1 MKIISIIGEKN
12 SGKTSLI
19 VRLIPVM
26 KKHGSVGVV
35 KHVHSQFDS
44 KGRDT
49 ERFSSAGAEVVMALT
64 PKEMVKIVTGTD
76 LTGALDELAGEGI
89 EIALVEGFKSSDLP
103 KIAIGDVPAEN
114 VIRRVGPDVDPEDLM
129 STILDQD
136 DYFTLDALI
145 LKARSSPDIRKA
157 GAIGTF
163 TGIVRGVADGVEVK
177 ALEFEKYAGVA
188 EERINCIVKDIKKRE
203 GVLEVLVHHRSGYI
217 ETGEDIVYI
226 VVLGS
231 HRSQVFSALSDA
243 IERVKEEVPIW
254 KKELTIDGDYWI
266 HDKA

>member
-1 MKIISIIGEKN
+1 MKVMSIVGEKN

-26 KKHGSVGVV
+26 KRYGSVGVL
-35 KHVHSQFDS
+35 KHIHSQFDS

-49 ERFSSAGAEVVMALT
+49 EKFSSVGAEVIMALT
-64 PKEMVKIVTGTD
+64 PVETVKISKREGLED
-76 LTGALDELAGEGI
+76 ALVELADEGI
-89 EIALVEGFKSSDLP
+89 EIALVEGFKSSKLP
-103 KIAIGDVPAEN
+103 KIAIGDVTAEN
-114 VIRRVGPDVDPEDLM
+114 VVKRVNQDVDPLDLAEI
-129 STILDQD
+129 ILDQD
-136 DYFTLDALI
+136 DFYTLNSLI
-145 LKARSSPDIRKA
+145 LKVRSSSDIHKA

-163 TGIVRGVADGVEVK
+163 TGIVRGVAGGVEVK

-188 EERINCIVKDIKKRE
+188 EEKINHIVEDLKARE
-203 GVLEVLVHHRSGYI
+203 GVLEVLIHHRSGYI
-217 ETGEDIVYI
+217 ETGNDIVYI
-226 VVLGS
+226 VVLGA

-243 IERVKEEVPIW
+243 IERVKKEVPIW